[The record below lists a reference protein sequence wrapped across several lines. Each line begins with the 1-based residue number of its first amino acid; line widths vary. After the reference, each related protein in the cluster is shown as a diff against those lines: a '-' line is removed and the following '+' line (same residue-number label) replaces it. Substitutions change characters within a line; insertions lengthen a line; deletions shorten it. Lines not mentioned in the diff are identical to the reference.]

1 MLHVEVTTNYLA
13 QKQDHRINNSK
24 PICDPN
30 PLLSCQDVLSV
41 PSSGDL
47 GFYALSAKECVD
59 DCLVSPL
66 SVSSSGSSDTEAFS
80 LIVKCCV
87 GGGLCIRMD
96 SHCEAH
102 QANTVTNLPNPEFP
116 TNKVPDTSTDVETFG
131 MVCEAQSERDVD
143 HKSSSSQSILSVDDT
158 AEVAANE
165 TSNVPVSSAG
175 RESPV
180 TDGGADGARADPYL
194 PPQPV
199 KSLSVIF
206 SSTPL
211 HGHFSTASPHISSGD
226 EEPQGTSG
234 PSRPS
239 STTAPGSPGL
249 GGSLRGMPITPS
261 GQQGVVKTVAA
272 SSQCC
277 VGEAEASCTTHVL
290 HNTSQ
295 PAQQPVAAVA
305 QAAAHTQASLNIP
318 GSMANN
324 NANSQLQ
331 GSNPSF
337 NQETKQAIASLL
349 QISATCN
356 QYASFP
362 TSSKFQ
368 AAGKP
373 GKFGF
378 ASFPHGFI
386 KVNRWGI
393 PRGLGLVGGGESAA
407 NGWGTS
413 APQTAGWGSSG
424 ANQAGSQGQWGGA
437 PNRAGGAPNTSPGQ
451 GGSLKP
457 AQQNSGPSQQ
467 PSSPAGQQNT
477 QTGGTGG
484 QQGPAGVNNQQQTQQ
499 GNSGQGGNSNNTWA
513 QAAGK
518 GLPAGS
524 GSGDAQKRH
533 MEQQLQSIREALLS
547 SEGWGGENVNQE
559 TTWDLPGSPE
569 PCKDANAPHLKLNVN
584 NGCDL
589 WENNLR
595 NGGAAPPKTQQAPW
609 GHTPA
614 TNYGGTWGEDDDA
627 TDSSNVWTGV
637 PSNNP
642 QWGANTPNPPNM
654 WGGGAPPKKNSEWA
668 AGGSGTGG
676 GNTQSGWGD
685 HGPQRSGVENPP
697 SEWGP
702 GGPHK
707 PGPHVGQHAGPHSH
721 SGPHSGPSSGPHSGS
736 HGGLHSGHHVVPH
749 SGPHSTPHGAPHN
762 GPHSGSH
769 TGPHGPHG
777 PHNGPHGVPHGAP
790 HGNLTHSGPP
800 GGPGGPTQWNG
811 PKDMKP
817 SGPVG
822 APSGW
827 EEPSPPTQRRD
838 DGTAVWGNPQQQANV
853 SRWKEMP
860 NPNMMGRPNMPG
872 PQQGRMP
879 GPPVPPG
886 IKPDQRMWGQ
896 HGRNGSWSDP
906 PHDTG
911 SGMWGEEPKS
921 GGWGEPPITSPSWGT
936 KPKTPTGGPVG
947 PGWGETD
954 MELQGWGHQ
963 NKVPKGLSK
972 EIIYNSKQFRTLLE
986 MGFKKEDIEA
996 ALRNNNMGLD
1006 DTLMEL
1012 SNRGIAGMGGSSA
1025 GDAWR
1030 NPPLEE
1036 HAPFDLTNPNFQQR
1050 FPPAPHHL
1058 PFTNQQG
1065 SSGNS
1070 PHVRALMQHIQMAV
1084 QAGYLNPQILNQ
1096 PLAPTTLMLLNN
1108 MLSHINMLQKFTQQQ
1123 AIWQAQA
1130 HINKNSSQTLLSL
1143 NVSITK
1149 TKQQIQNLQNQ
1160 IAAQQALYVKQQQ
1173 QHQHHH
1179 QQLNSHI
1186 TGGPPGTQNDFFN
1199 KPSLPDQ
1206 LCSSFDFLAL
1216 NNNPAIINVGQQQG
1230 SRLHQWKLPSLEND
1244 ESDFIRAPGAPG
1256 KPSMPQSQSS
1266 PNLTPLL
1273 GPSNSTWSLNRTSE
1287 SGWPESSSG
1296 GSVDVANNPGVEKVV
1311 PNMDSRWVAS
1321 SQANAS
1327 GSYGL
1332 DIKPFEPGKPW
1343 MMKNIEDDPNITPG
1357 SVTQSPLALGI
1368 KESVDLLSSISKT
1381 STTNTAS
1388 DMAGP
1393 LTSFSLTS
1401 NTWSFN
1407 PGPGHHA
1414 ANSPLSGDNKLSSG
1428 TNGKSGSAWNES
1440 SQGGSNNLAS
1450 ELWGAPG
1457 NKLRGPPPGM
1467 SVGSSNNKIGVGVSG
1482 GSWGALGRSTSW
1494 SGEQQRNPPNSALH
1508 SAAVVAASGA
1518 WTNSQLP
1525 SQLPSTW
1532 LILRNLTP
1540 QIDGSTLKTLCMQH
1554 GPLVNFYLS
1563 LNHGFALVN
1572 YGSREEAAKAQGNLN
1587 NCLLSNTTILAEF
1600 ANDSEVKQ
1608 VMGQPTHQGQA
1619 APPTPGPTNASSWGG
1634 SGRGSTPTSQS
1645 SGGSKVDSWGNGN
1658 SSNLWSSGP
1667 GGSSSLWSGANIGEG
1682 DPHRAT
1688 PSSLKPYLPDGLLT
1702 SESM

>member
-1 MLHVEVTTNYLA
+1 MAIPPVVKNWAAGVLTLRTTSRIFEVYEPLLFGVVNFQPENCWPDELETWNGCVQGNLNFTHMISSQRNN
-13 QKQDHRINNSK
+13 DNSK

-47 GFYALSAKECVD
+47 RFYALSAKECVD

-66 SVSSSGSSDTEAFS
+66 GVSSSGSSDSEAFS

-87 GGGLCIRMD
+87 GGELCTRMD

-102 QANTVTNLPNPEFP
+102 QADAVTNLPNPEFP

-143 HKSSSSQSILSVDDT
+143 HRCSSSQSILSADDS
-158 AEVAANE
+158 ASVAANE
-165 TSNVPVSSAG
+165 ISSTPVSAAG

-180 TDGGADGARADPYL
+180 TDGEADGVGADPCL
-194 PPQPV
+194 LCQPV
-199 KSLSVIF
+199 ESSSVIF

-211 HGHFSTASPHISSGD
+211 FGHISVAGARVSSRD
-226 EEPQGTSG
+226 EEPKGTLG

-249 GGSLRGMPITPS
+249 GGSPGETPVTPS
-261 GQQGVVKTVAA
+261 GQQGVVTVRAA
-272 SSQCC
+272 SSHCC
-277 VGEAEASCTTHVL
+277 VGGAEASCTTHEL

-295 PAQQPVAAVA
+295 PTQQPSP
-305 QAAAHTQASLNIP
+305 AAAHTPAQASLNIP

-337 NQETKQAIASLL
+337 NQEIKQATASLL

-386 KVNRWGI
+386 KVNKWGI

-407 NGWGTS
+407 NGWGGS

-424 ANQAGSQGQWGGA
+424 ANQSGSQSQWGGG
-437 PNRAGGAPNTSPGQ
+437 PSRGGGAPNTSPAQ
-451 GGSLKP
+451 GGNLKP
-457 AQQNSGPSQQ
+457 AQQSSGPAQQ

-484 QQGPAGVNNQQQTQQ
+484 QQGPTGVSQQQTQQ
-499 GNSGQGGNSNNTWA
+499 GTSGQGGNSNTWA

-547 SEGWGGENVNQE
+547 SEGWGGENVNQD
-559 TTWDLPGSPE
+559 TSWDLPGSPE
-569 PCKDANAPHLKLNVN
+569 PGKDSSAPHFKINVN

-595 NGGAAPPKTQQAPW
+595 NGGAAPPKAQQAPW

-637 PSNNP
+637 PPNNP
-642 QWGANTPNPPNM
+642 QWGANTPSAPNM
-654 WGGGAPPKKNSEWA
+654 WGGGAPPKKNIDWSGGGGGGGGGGSSS
-668 AGGSGTGG
+668 AGGGGGTGG
-676 GNTQSGWGD
+676 GGTTGSGWGE
-685 HGPQRSGVENPP
+685 HGPQRSGIENPP

-707 PGPHVGQHAGPHSH
+707 PGPHVGHTGPHTGPHTSPH
-721 SGPHSGPSSGPHSGS
+721 SGPHGGPHSGP
-736 HGGLHSGHHVVPH
+736 
-749 SGPHSTPHGAPHN
+749 
-762 GPHSGSH
+762 H
-769 TGPHGPHG
+769 TGPHAGPHTG
-777 PHNGPHGVPHGAP
+777 PHNGPHGGPHNGPHGGPHGAP
-790 HGNLTHSGPP
+790 HSVPHGGPHNGPHGAPHSGPHGSLTHGVPP
-800 GGPGGPTQWNG
+800 GGPGGPAQWNG
-811 PKDMKP
+811 PKDMKQGAP
-817 SGPVG
+817 SGPT
-822 APSGW
+822 GW
-827 EEPSPPTQRRD
+827 EEPSPPSQRRD

-853 SRWKEMP
+853 SRWKDMP
-860 NPNMMGRPNMPG
+860 TPNMMGRPGIPG
-872 PQQGRMP
+872 PQPGRMP
-879 GPPVPPG
+879 GPPVPSG

-906 PHDTG
+906 SHDTG
-911 SGMWGEEPKS
+911 SGMWGEDPKS
-921 GGWGEPPITSPSWGT
+921 AGWGEQQITSPTWGT
-936 KPKTPTGGPVG
+936 KPKTPTGGPGGPVG
-947 PGWGETD
+947 WNETD

-963 NKVPKGLSK
+963 NKMSGYPPLLDLRSPKALIPESHFPFAMSG
-972 EIIYNSKQFRTLLE
+972 YPPLLDLRSPKALIPE
-986 MGFKKEDIEA
+986 SHFPFAKEDIEA

-1012 SNRGIAGMGGSSA
+1012 GNRGVTGGGSGS
-1025 GDAWR
+1025 DAWR

-1036 HAPFDLTNPNFQQR
+1036 HIPFDITNPNFQQR

-1058 PFTNQQG
+1058 PFTSQQG
-1065 SSGNS
+1065 GSGNS

-1096 PLAPTTLMLLNN
+1096 PLAPTTLVLLNN
-1108 MLSHINMLQKFTQQQ
+1108 MLSHINVLQKFSQQQ

-1130 HINKNSSQTLLSL
+1130 HLNKNSSQTILQL
-1143 NVSITK
+1143 NINITK

-1173 QHQHHH
+1173 QHHHP
-1179 QQLNSHI
+1179 QLHSHLP
-1186 TGGPPGTQNDFFN
+1186 GGPPGTQNDFFN

-1206 LCSSFDFLAL
+1206 LYSSFTQMPVSE
-1216 NNNPAIINVGQQQG
+1216 NPPAINIGQHG

-1244 ESDFIRAPGAPG
+1244 DNDFIRAPGAPG
-1256 KPSMPQSQSS
+1256 KPAMPQSHSS

-1287 SGWPESSSG
+1287 TGWPESSSG
-1296 GSVDVANNPGVEKVV
+1296 GNDNTTGDKGV
-1311 PNMDSRWVAS
+1311 PNMDSQWAAS
-1321 SQANAS
+1321 SQTNAS

-1357 SVTQSPLALGI
+1357 SVTRSPLSLGI
-1368 KESVDLLSSISKT
+1368 KDSELLSSISKT
-1381 STTNTAS
+1381 PTTNTVS
-1388 DMAGP
+1388 DMTSH
-1393 LTSFSLTS
+1393 LTSLSLSS

-1407 PGPGHHA
+1407 PGPGHHTT
-1414 ANSPLSGDNKLSSG
+1414 NSPLSGDSKLSSG
-1428 TNGKSGSAWNES
+1428 TNGKSGSSWSETVHEGS
-1440 SQGGSNNLAS
+1440 SNLAS

-1457 NKLRGPPPGM
+1457 NKLRGPPPGLIAG
-1467 SVGSSNNKIGVGVSG
+1467 SVGVQKNSGVVSGG
-1482 GSWGALGRSTSW
+1482 GSWGTLGRSTSW
-1494 SGEQQRNPPNSALH
+1494 SGEQHRNPPNSALH
-1508 SAAVVAASGA
+1508 SAAAAAVAASGA
-1518 WTNSQLP
+1518 WTN

-1540 QIDGSTLKTLCMQH
+1540 QVL
-1554 GPLVNFYLS
+1554 
-1563 LNHGFALVN
+1563 
-1572 YGSREEAAKAQGNLN
+1572 
-1587 NCLLSNTTILAEF
+1587 
-1600 ANDSEVKQ
+1600 
-1608 VMGQPTHQGQA
+1608 
-1619 APPTPGPTNASSWGG
+1619 
-1634 SGRGSTPTSQS
+1634 
-1645 SGGSKVDSWGNGN
+1645 
-1658 SSNLWSSGP
+1658 
-1667 GGSSSLWSGANIGEG
+1667 
-1682 DPHRAT
+1682 
-1688 PSSLKPYLPDGLLT
+1688 
-1702 SESM
+1702 